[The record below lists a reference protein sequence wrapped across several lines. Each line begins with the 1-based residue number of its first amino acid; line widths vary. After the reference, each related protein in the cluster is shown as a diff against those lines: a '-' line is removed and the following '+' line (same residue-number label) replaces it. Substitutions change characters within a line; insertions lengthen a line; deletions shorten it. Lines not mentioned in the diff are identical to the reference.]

1 MKYIVR
7 GEAEVYVDF
16 KCEAESVEEAM
27 KIATSKSVPI
37 TNFCGVVLAGK
48 LAEVYGKNTRVYI
61 FHEIEW
67 VDVEE
72 MEE

>member
-37 TNFCGVVLAGK
+37 TNFCGGVLAGK
-48 LAEVYGKNTRVYI
+48 LAEVYGKNTSVYI
-61 FHEIEW
+61 FDEIEW
-67 VDVEE
+67 TNVEKL
-72 MEE
+72 EE